1 MYKLQK
7 FWKSKTFNS
16 SSKRFDYRYIKFW
29 NSICEYKYWTWF
41 LWFNWYTFM
50 HVQSNCFIIIWYTY
64 SNWAIVLIIIQY
76 PELKLKTLFFLI
88 NALQNYMYFAPSN
101 CCFFNVVYE
110 TLLLLT
116 WCTFFWNQ
124 QWELSLVPLS
134 VISYLVAQSV
144 KVFRLWSVGL
154 RFIFHTCPV
163 LPFVLFDISNKF
175 NFGENVVENEIF
187 EKSMFPIS
195 IQFYLYKYCKVSH
208 STLKMF

>member
-1 MYKLQK
+1 MHFRITCILLLQ
-7 FWKSKTFNS
+7 TA
-16 SSKRFDYRYIKFW
+16 
-29 NSICEYKYWTWF
+29 
-41 LWFNWYTFM
+41 
-50 HVQSNCFIIIWYTY
+50 V
-64 SNWAIVLIIIQY
+64 
-76 PELKLKTLFFLI
+76 
-88 NALQNYMYFAPSN
+88 
-101 CCFFNVVYE
+101 FFNVVYE
-110 TLLLLT
+110 TLLLHVLT

-163 LPFVLFDISNKF
+163 LLFVLFDISNKF

-195 IQFYLYKYCKVSH
+195 VQFYLYKYCKVSH
-208 STLKMF
+208 STWKMFQQKMVGWRKCLLAVYIMIW